1 MSSLLFF
8 GRAGMA
14 VISIAMLAACST
26 TGRTVVEQ
34 ACPLTQIAAPSDRI
48 GNSDANGTIRYV
60 ATIEQLVS
68 SCRID
73 ENHVAV
79 NLAFD
84 VKAER
89 GPAFEDRPV
98 SLTYYIATVDPN
110 REIIDKK
117 ILRVELELKPAE
129 VQSVLREE
137 LTLHLPI
144 STDATGANYNLY
156 LGFQP

>member
-1 MSSLLFF
+1 
-8 GRAGMA
+8 
-14 VISIAMLAACST
+14 
-26 TGRTVVEQ
+26 
-34 ACPLTQIAAPSDRI
+34 
-48 GNSDANGTIRYV
+48 
-60 ATIEQLVS
+60 VS

-79 NLAFD
+79 NLTFD